1 LDIFDK
7 IRLEISLDLEKI
19 YNLILENIKV
29 PENLVN
35 EVTDYVLKRKGK
47 KIRPIITLLISKMIS
62 GKVSDPSIFLA
73 CAVELIHI
81 ATLLHDDVIDLGK
94 VRNGQISPNQIWDNK
109 TTILAGDFLFSQAFK
124 FMVKAKNLPALDLL
138 SSSSS
143 IIAEGEITQ
152 LRLQK
157 EKRIITKEEYFNV
170 IESKTAKLF
179 SSAAA
184 CGSIAS
190 NGNHEI
196 TSKVENF
203 GFLFGT
209 IFQISDDILDYKGI
223 TEEIGKS
230 IGSDF
235 FENKVT
241 LPVIITYSKC
251 NPEDQQFWETRFF
264 ENDKSHKDFEYALH
278 LIDKYDSINEI
289 SQTITNLKNQA
300 ITSIKD
306 IGHNS
311 LSKELLIELLDF
323 CISRKK

>member
-7 IRLEISLDLEKI
+7 IRLEIWLDLEKI

-62 GKVSDPSIFLA
+62 GKVSDSSIFLA

-223 TEEIGKS
+223 AEEIGKS

-241 LPVIITYSKC
+241 LPVIITYSKS
-251 NPEDQQFWETRFF
+251 NAEDQRFWETRFF
-264 ENDKSHKDFEYALH
+264 ENDKSYKDFEYALH

-300 ITSIKD
+300 ITSIRD
-306 IGHNS
+306 IGNNS

>member
-1 LDIFDK
+1 MDIFDK
-7 IRLEISLDLEKI
+7 IRLEIWLDLEKI

-62 GKVSDPSIFLA
+62 GKVSDSSIFLA

-223 TEEIGKS
+223 AEEIGKS

-241 LPVIITYSKC
+241 LPVIITYSKS
-251 NPEDQQFWETRFF
+251 NAEDQRFWETRFF
-264 ENDKSHKDFEYALH
+264 ENDKSYKDFEYALH

-300 ITSIKD
+300 ITSIRD
-306 IGHNS
+306 IGNNS